1 MQKMIHMLKIHLKI
15 ISYSEHTSAIITG
28 LLMLQEQGLIEL
40 SINQCFDQLLLY
52 PHLHIVEIHV
62 LGKVVVFDLLDGYN
76 WDLDKTE
83 DYLDRVDFYFKRSF
97 CMKKNEMISLA
108 NRVKIHPLGFNYHVT
123 YKNNPIDIAINKSI
137 KVYITSLLGIKTS
150 SYFTTSVF
158 EAPAN
163 YKKENLKI
171 LFIPRL
177 WEIDEQLSE
186 SLNWERVY
194 INQMRIRIVRDLKN
208 IYPRNFVGGIQSS
221 ELAEN
226 ICSDLIMP
234 RRYTK
239 RSNYLNLMKSS
250 DICIGSMG
258 LHESISW
265 KTAEYI
271 AASRAIV
278 NEQFH
283 YEVVGPFNE
292 GVNYLSF
299 NSVDQCIQHVSFL
312 MEHPDV
318 VFSMKKENERYYK
331 EYLRPDKLV
340 SNVIKSVLAETT
352 GIF

>member
-1 MQKMIHMLKIHLKI
+1 MLKIHLKI
-15 ISYSEHTSAIITG
+15 ISDSEHTSEIITG
-28 LLMLQEQGLIEL
+28 LLMLEEQGLIEL
-40 SINQCFDQLLLY
+40 SISQCYDQLFLY
-52 PHLHIVEIHV
+52 PHPHIVEICV
-62 LGKVVVFDLLDGYN
+62 LGKVIAFDLLDGYN

-83 DYLDRVDFYFKRSF
+83 DYLDRVDFYFKRS
-97 CMKKNEMISLA
+97 CLHEKNKIISLA

-123 YKNNPIDIAINKSI
+123 HKNSPIDVVNKSI
-137 KVYITSLLGIKTS
+137 KAYIASFLGIKTS

-177 WEIDEQLSE
+177 WKIDEQLSE
-186 SLNWERVY
+186 SLNREREY
-194 INQMRIRIVRDLKN
+194 INQMRIQIVRDLKN
-208 IYPRNFVGGIQSS
+208 IYPHNFVGGIQYS
-221 ELAEN
+221 EFAEN

-278 NEQFH
+278 NERFR
-283 YEVVGPFNE
+283 YEIVGPFKE
-292 GVNYLSF
+292 GVNYLSY

-318 VFSMKKENERYYK
+318 IYSMKKENERYYK

-340 SNVIKSVLAETT
+340 SNAIKSVLAETT
-352 GIF
+352 GIL

>member
-1 MQKMIHMLKIHLKI
+1 MLKIHLKI
-15 ISYSEHTSAIITG
+15 ISDSEHTSAIITG
-28 LLMLQEQGLIEL
+28 LLMLEEQGLIEL
-40 SINQCFDQLLLY
+40 SIDLCYDQLLLF
-52 PHLHIVEIHV
+52 PHSHIVEICI
-62 LGKVVVFDLLDGYN
+62 LGKVIAFDLLDGYN

-97 CMKKNEMISLA
+97 CLKKNEMISA
-108 NRVKIHPLGFNYHVT
+108 TNRIKIHPLGFNYSVT
-123 YKNNPIDIAINKSI
+123 YKNNPINDIVVNKSI
-137 KVYITSLLGIKTS
+137 KAYIASLLGIKPF

-163 YKKENLKI
+163 YKKGNLKI

-177 WEIDEQLSE
+177 WEVDEQLSP
-186 SLNWERVY
+186 SLNQEREY
-194 INQMRIRIVRDLKN
+194 INQMRIRIVRNLKK
-208 IYPRNFVGGIQSS
+208 IYPHNFVGGIQYSK
-221 ELAEN
+221 LAKN
-226 ICSDLIMP
+226 ICGDLIVP
-234 RRYTK
+234 RWYTM
-239 RSNYLNLMKSS
+239 RSYYLNLMKSS

-265 KTAEYI
+265 KTGEYI

-278 NEQFH
+278 NERLH

-299 NSVDQCIQHVSFL
+299 DSVDQCIQQVSFL

-318 VFSMKKENERYYK
+318 VYSMKKENERYYK

-340 SNVIKSVLAETT
+340 SNAIKSVLVETT
-352 GIF
+352 EIF